1 MLTNHS
7 TPDHDNG
14 ATKNRLYHPEIQEN
28 GGQSYKNKTC
38 TVCNYHCS
46 QKCDWIKHIATKK
59 HIKLSNPATTV
70 ANVHQCKC
78 GKEYKHLSSL
88 YKHRKSCNTSPTSPL
103 APTDVVSVMSDHNNN
118 NTTTVTTEVFLEM
131 MKFIR
136 DENERRQKQYEDE
149 KEQVAKKDMQENELR
164 NVLIEHNVEL
174 QKRIIELSKQSTTV
188 NNHTTNNNQFNL
200 NFFLNETCKDAL
212 NIDDFLNSLTITTED
227 FEETGRIGFVEGITR
242 ILLRGLNDLDVTKR
256 PFHCTDLKREVVHIK
271 NHDKWSK
278 DDEENSQ
285 MRQVVKHV
293 ARENRNQVLPWSK
306 DHPNYLK
313 SNTKDNDEYL
323 KYFYVAHGAEYP
335 DEQKRMDDKILKN
348 VLKVATLDKRG
359 DLPRPKVE

>member
-1 MLTNHS
+1 MSSKTGTTNEWQTGKGNVGH
-7 TPDHDNG
+7 
-14 ATKNRLYHPEIQEN
+14 
-28 GGQSYKNKTC
+28 SYKNMNC
-38 TVCNYHCS
+38 AVCNYHCS

-59 HIKLSNPATTV
+59 HIRLTDEEKKAAAVKLP
-70 ANVHQCKC
+70 QCKC
-78 GKEYKHLSSL
+78 GKEYKHMSSL
-88 YKHRKSCNTSPTSPL
+88 CKHRKKCKTAAAAAQFREPAEQDDEERQPAVDKKNETFN
-103 APTDVVSVMSDHNNN
+103 A
-118 NTTTVTTEVFLEM
+118 TTTEIFLEM

-136 DENERRQKQYEDE
+136 EENERRQKQYEDE
-149 KEQVAKKDMQENELR
+149 KEQAAKKDMQENELR
-164 NVLIEHNVEL
+164 NVLIEQNVEL
-174 QKRIIELSKQSTTV
+174 QKRIIELSKQGTTV

-212 NIDDFLNSLTITTED
+212 NIDDFLSSLTITTED

-242 ILLRGLNDLDVTKR
+242 ILLRGLKDLDVTKR